1 MPLWGKTDAAISAPK
16 YLKDPD
22 NYPAAAP
29 SRDYNGVNN
38 SENLEN
44 AYFVDTTEAAVESNR
59 DRGIKTPG
67 WMLYKTYTDGDGN
80 VRNKSEVLVPMKVA
94 AGATPSGPGDAGIAN
109 NTATEDLTVPDTVL
123 AITVQPTGQTVVAT
137 NAASF
142 SVTATATPDTTIT
155 YLWQKQES
163 YETTQWNPA
172 PGTNNLRTY
181 STGSTVS
188 GTQNSPTTTASTGD
202 KYRVIISAPGKTA
215 QTITSNVVT
224 LTVNA
229 S

>member
-1 MPLWGKTDAAISAPK
+1 MPLWGKTDAEISAPK
-16 YLKDPD
+16 YLKDPAD
-22 NYPAAAP
+22 YPAAAP

-80 VRNKSEVLVPMKVA
+80 VRNKSEVLVPMKVTA
-94 AGATPSGPGDAGIAN
+94 ASAGDVGIAN

-123 AITVQPTGQTVVAT
+123 AITVQPANRSVVAGQT
-137 NAASF
+137 AAF
-142 SVTATATPDTTIT
+142 SVTATATPTTTIT
-155 YLWQKQES
+155 YQWQIQQSGAGAWANISGATGAS
-163 YETTQWNPA
+163 YTTPTTVVSVTPPDTTN
-172 PGTNNLRTY
+172 GTN
-181 STGSTVS
+181 
-188 GTQNSPTTTASTGD
+188 GD
-202 KYRVIISAPGKTA
+202 KYRVLVSAPTKTS
-215 QTITSNVVT
+215 QVITSAAAT
-224 LTVNA
+224 LTVTA